1 MTSPPEDLGPGD
13 AVPDG
18 DLAREDPAPDGT
30 LAPEDLAH
38 DDVAP
43 EDLARDGV
51 ASDPALDRSSERAPE
66 EPDRDPL
73 EQEYEH
79 PKVAATG
86 AGSTVTPAGVPETS
100 AHPEVAT
107 ASEDAEAF
115 RARWTDVQFGLSTR
129 RVKQSTKV
137 TGWWPN
143 SCSTWPERSPKSVA
157 DWRANG
163 TRALTSPPRTCA
175 PPSNATVCSSSAS
188 SQPDRDSSSRHRRRG
203 AGGLP
208 QPAPRHAG
216 TTGGFAHARRT
227 GSRQCIPTS
236 QLLSGPASVDT
247 NKDDAEVEARNP
259 TRRTRSTPCGPPAC
273 RSQHLPSGRRRD
285 SDPVWPRLPCRG
297 QAEQQHPSQSVV
309 RPLRRSSATGP
320 PSRPRW
326 ATARARW

>member
-18 DLAREDPAPDGT
+18 DLAPEDLAPDGT

-107 ASEDAEAF
+107 ADTTASAGPLLASEDAEAF
-115 RARWTDVQFGLSTR
+115 RARWTDVQFGFVALPVFPWVVGG
-129 RVKQSTKV
+129 RVCLCLVSL
-137 TGWWPN
+137 
-143 SCSTWPERSPKSVA
+143 VA
-157 DWRANG
+157 
-163 TRALTSPPRTCA
+163 
-175 PPSNATVCSSSAS
+175 SAG
-188 SQPDRDSSSRHRRRG
+188 RG
-203 AGGLP
+203 CEEEGDGG
-208 QPAPRHAG
+208 
-216 TTGGFAHARRT
+216 
-227 GSRQCIPTS
+227 
-236 QLLSGPASVDT
+236 SGP
-247 NKDDAEVEARNP
+247 
-259 TRRTRSTPCGPPAC
+259 
-273 RSQHLPSGRRRD
+273 Q
-285 SDPVWPRLPCRG
+285 
-297 QAEQQHPSQSVV
+297 
-309 RPLRRSSATGP
+309 
-320 PSRPRW
+320 
-326 ATARARW
+326 